1 MFGAYTT
8 VRLRGLVTQI
18 SELTGA
24 EGMSY
29 VMFGL
34 PTMLDVINKVF
45 AQLLISDGFSDDGI
59 WLTCLF
65 FLTRGAMYM
74 GCTEKG

>member
-1 MFGAYTT
+1 
-8 VRLRGLVTQI
+8 
-18 SELTGA
+18 
-24 EGMSY
+24 MSY

-34 PTMLDVINKVF
+34 PSMLDVINKVF

-74 GCTEKG
+74 VCTEKG